1 MTAWWEG
8 LSAMLKVLY
17 CIAIPSTLLLII
29 QTILTLTGF
38 GEGGAGANPSD
49 TSGLDLEVD
58 GVDASMDTE
67 IDLEMDGAD
76 ADIGTLRL
84 FTFQGIVAFSTTF
97 AWVAICL
104 VKGGMQSAPALLL
117 GGLCG
122 AAIMYVVAKLRQVSA
137 KLAENGTFDIKSAIG
152 ESAQVYVMIPGGG
165 ESGGKITLTLSA
177 RFVEL
182 NAITEGT
189 ESISAG
195 SVVRV
200 TDVVGDTVVVE
211 RVTA

>member
-17 CIAIPSTLLLII
+17 CIAIPSTLLLVI

-58 GVDASMDTE
+58 SADTE
-67 IDLEMDGAD
+67 IDLELDGAD

-122 AAIMYVVAKLRQVSA
+122 AAIMYVVAKLLQVSA

-189 ESISAG
+189 ESILAG

>member
-17 CIAIPSTLLLII
+17 CIAIPSTLLLVI

-58 GVDASMDTE
+58 SADTE
-67 IDLEMDGAD
+67 IDLELDGAD

-122 AAIMYVVAKLRQVSA
+122 AAIMYVVAKLLQVSA

-189 ESISAG
+189 ESILAG

-200 TDVVGDTVVVE
+200 TDVVGDTVVE